1 MNINKTASQEYGGSF
16 LRPTEKKILDNKHSF
31 VSPSRTP
38 PKTNYDKGNDRTPN
52 KYKSLF
58 SESTK
63 TSGMSKGSPEGEEK
77 KVFRTLNEIVE
88 TKNKEKLESVMVEP
102 LKGSCGRSRVVN
114 GF

>member
-1 MNINKTASQEYGGSF
+1 
-16 LRPTEKKILDNKHSF
+16 
-31 VSPSRTP
+31 
-38 PKTNYDKGNDRTPN
+38 
-52 KYKSLF
+52 
-58 SESTK
+58 
-63 TSGMSKGSPEGEEK
+63 MSKGSPEGEEK